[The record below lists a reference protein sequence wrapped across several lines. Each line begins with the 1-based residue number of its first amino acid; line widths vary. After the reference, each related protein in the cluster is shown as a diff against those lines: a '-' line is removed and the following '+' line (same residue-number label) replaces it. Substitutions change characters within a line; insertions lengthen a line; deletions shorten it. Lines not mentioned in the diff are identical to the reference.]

1 MDHTGTCEHCQQQF
15 SRSRRRGP
23 APRYCSATCRAA
35 AKVVRD
41 RGNGRYAANLA
52 RLRDQTKQRQ
62 EAEARECPY
71 CGRHAVTCRRVHCGA
86 EDCRR
91 MHKRLYMRQYMRD
104 VKAATGN
111 YPGRS
116 GKPRNPEP
124 SQHRRVPAACRA
136 CGAVSYPLKR
146 HLPKDGLTVCGPRC
160 QTYMRTGRWPMS
172 PVSSLHPSRSTRVP
186 EQHACRQKP
195 VWVLTGPRFVGR
207 ACRWCGEQFLWDRL
221 PVNGADFEVWHC
233 SARCARRASRAA
245 SRLRHGRFAVSDV
258 VRQEIYHRDGW
269 RCRLCGGRVPKG
281 KQVPHPKAATLD
293 HIVPRARGGS
303 DDATNLQI
311 AHYMCNV
318 MKSDGVSDSSGDQ
331 LALLG

>member
-1 MDHTGTCEHCQQQF
+1 MAHHTGTCEHCQQQF
-15 SRSRRRGP
+15 SRSRGGGP

-41 RGNGRYAANLA
+41 RKNGRYAANLA

-62 EAEARECPY
+62 KAEARECPY
-71 CGRHAVTCRRVHCGA
+71 CGRHAVTGRRVHCGA
-86 EDCRR
+86 EYCCR

-104 VKAATGN
+104 VKAATGD

-116 GKPRNPEP
+116 GRPRKPEP
-124 SQHRRVPAACRA
+124 SQQRRVPATCRA
-136 CGAVSYPLKR
+136 CGTTNYRLKR
-146 HLPKDGLTVCGPRC
+146 HLPKDGLTVCDSRC
-160 QTYMRTGRWPMS
+160 QSYMQTGRWPMS
-172 PVSSLHPSRSTRVP
+172 PVPASHPSRSTRISRDHPSRRRRRKNWRVSV
-186 EQHACRQKP
+186 A
-195 VWVLTGPRFVGR
+195 V
-207 ACRWCGEQFLWDRL
+207 RL
-221 PVNGADFEVWHC
+221 GVYA
-233 SARCARRASRAA
+233 
-245 SRLRHGRFAVSDV
+245 
-258 VRQEIYHRDGW
+258 RDGW

-293 HIVPRARGGS
+293 HIVPRSRGGS